1 MKFSNIHTDRSPL
14 TPQDIAQGQSFQ
26 QLLKQATPKAW
37 YQTGWFYAST
47 ALAVVAGAVVLSLTV
62 FSGNEPTTPNTE
74 TASAPVTHADTTAAA
89 PSLPMLRTSAIQP
102 PLHVD
107 VPAETIQVNADR
119 GGTFTVGHSTIT
131 VPAGC
136 FVDANGNPITGEVDL
151 DYREFRNKADL
162 FLSGIPMEYDSAG
175 TAYTFESAGMFEL
188 RGQQNGQEVFIAP
201 GSDLTVEMEQLQ
213 ASTEFSQYVL
223 DEETGAW
230 EFLQPATLD
239 TRAAVDTT
247 SVLQGDDVGIA
258 VENVFSLPGA
268 PMLENWTL
276 TVPGEVGTFKYDNDG
291 IGHFRSTYFGDV
303 QEYIS
308 PCLPEDRRVY
318 MMAAGRTFLTS
329 NRPIADLGVTFTDL
343 ERAWISS
350 QDCKVSN
357 RLLHEEESLLN
368 IHVEVG
374 QGTGAVVNAQVVHSA
389 QMPLKEPRRHAGCDH
404 VYTQTLSGMTHK
416 LGEQVLPVVKL
427 VENTLVPDGK
437 VQPRPRKLAEL
448 SSSLYQ
454 IELAFDAE
462 AYPELAAFNEVL
474 FEVPVKDGPAA
485 RRASEKAWNSVNI
498 ERAIKP
504 NHYTLTFRNQT
515 SSYSVETYP
524 VVPAGAKRDAD
535 QSFDSLLQAYEST
548 KASRR
553 KRVVQKASEAVLDA
567 MPTEE
572 LTVNNSYQ
580 VEAAL
585 TAVFTVNRFGV
596 YNSDCPRNLPKGAV
610 AQRRFEDTFG
620 DKLAPDA
627 SNTVFLA
634 DAQRNAVFRLYNN
647 VQVQFNPNAASVM
660 WFINRDSQL
669 AVAQLDALVEASN
682 QRRPIVCE
690 TFDLKDLDYEAI
702 NRLLF
707 EVLEGRG
714 TLAMH

>member
-1 MKFSNIHTDRSPL
+1 M
-14 TPQDIAQGQSFQ
+14 
-26 QLLKQATPKAW
+26 
-37 YQTGWFYAST
+37 
-47 ALAVVAGAVVLSLTV
+47 
-62 FSGNEPTTPNTE
+62 
-74 TASAPVTHADTTAAA
+74 
-89 PSLPMLRTSAIQP
+89 
-102 PLHVD
+102 
-107 VPAETIQVNADR
+107 
-119 GGTFTVGHSTIT
+119 
-131 VPAGC
+131 
-136 FVDANGNPITGEVDL
+136 
-151 DYREFRNKADL
+151 
-162 FLSGIPMEYDSAG
+162 
-175 TAYTFESAGMFEL
+175 
-188 RGQQNGQEVFIAP
+188 
-201 GSDLTVEMEQLQ
+201 
-213 ASTEFSQYVL
+213 
-223 DEETGAW
+223 
-230 EFLQPATLD
+230 
-239 TRAAVDTT
+239 
-247 SVLQGDDVGIA
+247 
-258 VENVFSLPGA
+258 
-268 PMLENWTL
+268 
-276 TVPGEVGTFKYDNDG
+276 
-291 IGHFRSTYFGDV
+291 
-303 QEYIS
+303 
-308 PCLPEDRRVY
+308 
-318 MMAAGRTFLTS
+318 
-329 NRPIADLGVTFTDL
+329 
-343 ERAWISS
+343 
-350 QDCKVSN
+350 
-357 RLLHEEESLLN
+357 
-368 IHVEVG
+368 
-374 QGTGAVVNAQVVHSA
+374 
-389 QMPLKEPRRHAGCDH
+389 
-404 VYTQTLSGMTHK
+404 
-416 LGEQVLPVVKL
+416 
-427 VENTLVPDGK
+427 
-437 VQPRPRKLAEL
+437 
-448 SSSLYQ
+448 
-454 IELAFDAE
+454 
-462 AYPELAAFNEVL
+462 L

-548 KASRR
+548 KAARR

-610 AQRRFEDTFG
+610 AQRRFEDSFG

-690 TFDLKDLDYEAI
+690 TFDLKALDYEAI

>member
-1 MKFSNIHTDRSPL
+1 
-14 TPQDIAQGQSFQ
+14 
-26 QLLKQATPKAW
+26 
-37 YQTGWFYAST
+37 
-47 ALAVVAGAVVLSLTV
+47 
-62 FSGNEPTTPNTE
+62 
-74 TASAPVTHADTTAAA
+74 
-89 PSLPMLRTSAIQP
+89 
-102 PLHVD
+102 
-107 VPAETIQVNADR
+107 
-119 GGTFTVGHSTIT
+119 T

-136 FVDANGNPITGEVDL
+136 LVDADGNPITGEVDL

-188 RGQQNGQEVFIAP
+188 RGQQNGQEVFIANNRN
-201 GSDLTVEMEQLQ
+201 LTVEMEQLQ

-223 DEETGAW
+223 VEETGEW
-230 EFLQPATLD
+230 VFMRPATLAEVED
-239 TRAAVDTT
+239 LSMALDKAVTRPVLEEATSTQRSSDMPAV
-247 SVLQGDDVGIA
+247 
-258 VENVFSLPGA
+258 GA
-268 PMLENWTL
+268 LENWTL

-308 PCLPEDRRVY
+308 PCLPENRRVY

-329 NRPIADLGVTFTDL
+329 NRPIADLGLTFTDL
-343 ERAWISS
+343 ERAWITD

-404 VYTQTLSGMTHK
+404 VYTATHSGMTHK
-416 LGEQVLPVVKL
+416 LGKQVLPVVKL
-427 VENTLVPDGK
+427 VENTLVPEGK

-474 FEVPVKDGPAA
+474 FEVPVKDGPQA

-504 NHYTLTFRNQT
+504 KHYTLTFRNQT
-515 SSYSVETYP
+515 STYSVETYP
-524 VVPAGAKRDAD
+524 VVPAGVKRDAD

-548 KASRR
+548 KA
-553 KRVVQKASEAVLDA
+553 KRQREVAQKVSEAVLDA
-567 MPTEE
+567 IPTEE
-572 LTVNNSYQ
+572 VTINNAFH

-585 TAVFTVNRFGV
+585 TAVFTVNRFGL

-610 AQRRFEDTFG
+610 AQRRFEDAFG
-620 DKLAPDA
+620 DQLAPDV
-627 SNTVFLA
+627 SNVVFLA

-647 VQVQFNPNAASVM
+647 LQVRFNPNAASVV
-660 WFINRDSQL
+660 WFINSDSQL

-690 TFDLKDLDYEAI
+690 TFNLKDLDYEAI
-702 NRLLF
+702 NLLLF
-707 EVLEGRG
+707 EVLEGRS